1 MSPTD
6 GNLFFEEQSETS
18 RRKIEVYGKYLKPLS
33 YKILSRYQRLWI
45 VDAYAGAGA
54 YAPDAEGNRA
64 AGSPLVA
71 AKFARQHNVDRA
83 KAKKEIRL
91 INIESHGERF
101 ARLEKTLMGFR
112 PDVTNL
118 RGRFQDHLDD
128 VLETIGSDP
137 VLFFIDPFGM
147 EGADIRIIE
156 RILERRNRTVTELLI
171 NFSDRGFCRMA
182 GNLDAK
188 ASRPQDLA
196 AAQTKVKSLDAILGT
211 TFWQGAWRNPDL
223 STEEKLEQ
231 VAKLY
236 ADQLCALGID
246 HVHGVQMRD
255 VWDGPTAY
263 RLVFATRSAH
273 GVYLM
278 SDIVARFE
286 RELFDAR
293 FEGSFDLHWAAE
305 QRAERKASL
314 RTEIHAFGL
323 ARGSATPLHV
333 FLHFGPTYF
342 GEWTQ
347 TDYMECL
354 RELVGVGGIERT
366 NAVGIKP
373 KEQLHFVPMAQVDLF
388 SGAGG
393 LGD

>member
-1 MSPTD
+1 VCPTD
-6 GNLFFEEQSETS
+6 GNQFFEEQSETS

-54 YAPDAEGNRA
+54 YEPDADGNCA

-71 AKFARQHNVDRA
+71 ARFARQYNVNST
-83 KAKKEIRL
+83 KAGKEIRL
-91 INIESHGERF
+91 INVESHRERF
-101 ARLEKTLMGFR
+101 ARLEETLMGFR
-112 PDVTNL
+112 PAVKNL
-118 RGRFQDHLDD
+118 PGRFQDHLDD
-128 VLETIGSDP
+128 VLATIGSDP

-171 NFSDRGFCRMA
+171 NFSDRGFLRMA

-196 AAQTKVKSLDAILGT
+196 AAQTKVRTLDAILGT
-211 TFWQGAWRNPDL
+211 SFWQGAWRNPEL

-231 VAKLY
+231 VANLY
-236 ADQLCALGID
+236 ADQLRARGID
-246 HVHGVQMRD
+246 YVNGVQMRD
-255 VWDGPTAY
+255 TWGGPTSY

-278 SDIVARFE
+278 SDIVARYE

-293 FEGSFDLHWAAE
+293 FEGSFDLWWEAE
-305 QRAERKASL
+305 RRAKRKASL
-314 RTEIHAFGL
+314 RTEIHEFGL
-323 ARGSATPLHV
+323 ARGAATPLQV
-333 FLHFGPTYF
+333 FLHFAPTYF

-347 TDYMECL
+347 TDYMKCL
-354 RELVGVGGIERT
+354 RELVGLGGIGR
-366 NAVGIKP
+366 ADSVGIKRE
-373 KEQLHFVPMAQVDLF
+373 EQLHFVPLAQADLF
-388 SGAGG
+388 SGTGT
-393 LGD
+393 

>member
-6 GNLFFEEQSETS
+6 GNFFFEEQSETS

-33 YKILSRYQRLWI
+33 YKILSKYKRLWI

-54 YAPDAEGNRA
+54 YDADADGNRA

-71 AKFARQHNVDRA
+71 AKFARQHNVNSA
-83 KAKKEIRL
+83 KAGKEIRL

-101 ARLEKTLMGFR
+101 ARLEETLMGFR

-118 RGRFQDHLDD
+118 PGRFQDHLDD

-171 NFSDRGFCRMA
+171 NFSDRGFLRMA

-196 AAQTKVKSLDAILGT
+196 AAQTKVKTLDAILGT
-211 TFWQGAWRNPDL
+211 SFWQGAWRNPEL

-236 ADQLCALGID
+236 ADRLRALGID

-255 VWDGPTAY
+255 SWGGPTAY

-278 SDIVARFE
+278 SDIVARYE
-286 RELFDAR
+286 RELFDAC
-293 FEGSFDLHWAAE
+293 FEGSFDLVWAAE

-314 RTEIHAFGL
+314 RTEIHEFGL
-323 ARGSATPLHV
+323 ARGAVTPLQV
-333 FLHFGPTYF
+333 FLYFGPTYF

-354 RELVGVGGIERT
+354 RELVGLGGIERAS
-366 NAVGIKP
+366 AVGIKP
-373 KEQLHFVPMAQVDLF
+373 REQLLFVPLAQVDLF
-388 SGAGG
+388 SGSGI
-393 LGD
+393 